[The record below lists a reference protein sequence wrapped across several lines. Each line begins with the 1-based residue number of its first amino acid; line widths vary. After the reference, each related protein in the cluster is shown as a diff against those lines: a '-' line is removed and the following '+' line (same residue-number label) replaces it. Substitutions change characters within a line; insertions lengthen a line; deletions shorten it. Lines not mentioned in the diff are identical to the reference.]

1 MNKTKQ
7 IILFLTTLFSFNNV
21 VAETIKTYSL
31 NEVIQMA
38 IEKDYSLKSSSF
50 NQKSMEEKSISDGTL
65 PDPKVYFDIQNIP
78 TDTFDLNQENM
89 TQFKIGIS
97 QKIPRGKTL
106 KLKSKKTKLMS
117 EIYPFERDDRTRKI
131 KIKVS
136 NLFLNIY
143 NINKQIDIYNNTKLL
158 LKDLLKTVESKYLN
172 ITRETGQEDYIRVE
186 LEITKIEDR
195 IIDLLDDKEKN
206 INELNSYIDNSYI
219 KHNNTGID
227 FTSNYK
233 INNSFPD
240 IKIKYSLKDNLNDN
254 DYSKILENHPLIKI
268 FNKKIKY
275 NEINID
281 IEKQKYKP
289 EWDIKANY
297 GYRMDNNYKEERSDL
312 FSIGVSFNVPIFT
325 NKKQD
330 KYVSSAIYKKESI
343 KTDKILL
350 LRNFVGEIKKYKDK
364 IKKLN
369 ERENLYVSRLLPEI
383 KTQIDS
389 YKNSYE
395 NTNGDFSD
403 VILSQISLLEI
414 EIKYLELKIE
424 KQKNII
430 KLNYFL

>member
-1 MNKTKQ
+1 
-7 IILFLTTLFSFNNV
+7 
-21 VAETIKTYSL
+21 
-31 NEVIQMA
+31 
-38 IEKDYSLKSSSF
+38 
-50 NQKSMEEKSISDGTL
+50 
-65 PDPKVYFDIQNIP
+65 
-78 TDTFDLNQENM
+78 
-89 TQFKIGIS
+89 
-97 QKIPRGKTL
+97 
-106 KLKSKKTKLMS
+106 
-117 EIYPFERDDRTRKI
+117 
-131 KIKVS
+131 S

-389 YKNSYE
+389 YKN
-395 NTNGDFSD
+395 
-403 VILSQISLLEI
+403 
-414 EIKYLELKIE
+414 
-424 KQKNII
+424 
-430 KLNYFL
+430 